1 MTITYPIT
9 FPTSEL
15 TVNGLRVRPRSAV
28 ARTESQFS
36 FQDDVTDWGGQMWEI
51 AGSLPLMT
59 RAQAAAYVTFMLKL
73 NGKKGTFLFPIP
85 DATPRGVATGTP
97 LVKGG
102 GQTGNSLIIDGFTN
116 GVTGI
121 LKAGDWFNLGSGSS
135 TRLHMVLDDV
145 NSNGSGEVTVDI
157 WPSLR
162 ESPSDNA
169 AVTLT
174 NCKLLSRLKSDVGYD
189 IDINKHYLLEFE
201 AWEVV

>member
-9 FPTSEL
+9 FPTSAL

-28 ARTESQFS
+28 ARSESQFS
-36 FQDDVTDWGGQMWEI
+36 LQDDVTDWGGQMWEI
-51 AGSLPLMT
+51 SGSLPLMT
-59 RAQAAAYVTFMLKL
+59 REQAAAYVTFMLKL

-85 DATPRGVATGTP
+85 DATVRGIATGTP
-97 LVKGG
+97 LVKGAS
-102 GQTGNSLIIDGFTN
+102 QTGNSLIIDGFTN

-174 NCKLLSRLKSDVGYD
+174 NCKLLARLKSDVGYD
-189 IDINKHYLLEFE
+189 IDINKHYMLEFE
-201 AWEVV
+201 AQEVV